1 MKLIQL
7 LKEETVLCIAGILAA
22 ISCFFITPDI
32 QYLEY
37 IDFRTLSLLFCLMTV
52 MAELQQTGVFRFIA
66 EKLVARV
73 KTERDLVLLLVLLC
87 FFSSMLITNDVALI
101 TFVPFSLTISEMTKK
116 KKIIIPLIVM
126 ETIAAN
132 LGSMFTPIGNPQ
144 NLYLFSQSGFSL
156 LNFIKLLFPYTAI
169 SLGLLVA
176 WIVIR
181 GKGGKLQLETKS
193 EPFVAN
199 KKIGLYLLLF
209 LLCLLTVANVLDYKL
224 LFVFVV
230 LTVFSADKRVLK
242 DVDYSLLLTFL
253 AFFIFVGNLARIPLF
268 RELLQGILQG
278 RTVLCSVAA
287 SQIISNVPATLLLS
301 GFTNDWEG
309 LLIGTNLG
317 GLGTLIASM
326 ASLISF
332 KYVGQTE
339 RKSTYLLYFTLAN
352 LIFLVALL
360 GLYFFIG

>member
-1 MKLIQL
+1 MKFIRL
-7 LKEETVLCIAGILAA
+7 LKEETVLCIAGVLAI

-52 MAELQQTGVFRFIA
+52 MAGLQQLGVFRFIA
-66 EKLVARV
+66 EKLVVRV
-73 KTERDLVLLLVLLC
+73 KTERGLVLLLVLLC

-101 TFVPFSLTISEMTKK
+101 TFVPFSLTILEMTKK
-116 KKIIIPLIVM
+116 KKLMIPLIVM

-144 NLYLFSQSGFSL
+144 NLYLYSQSGLSL
-156 LNFIKLLFPYTAI
+156 GNFMKLLLPYTAV
-169 SLGLLVA
+169 SLILLVI
-176 WIVIR
+176 WIFIK
-181 GKGGKLQLETKS
+181 GKGCKQQLETKS
-193 EPFVAN
+193 EPFIAD

-209 LLCLLTVANVLDYKL
+209 LLCLLTVANVLEYRL
-224 LFVFVV
+224 LLILVLVIVFI
-230 LTVFSADKRVLK
+230 AEKKVLK
-242 DVDYSLLLTFL
+242 CVDYSLLLTFF
-253 AFFIFVGNLARIPLF
+253 AFFVFVGNMARIPLL
-268 RELLQGILQG
+268 REVLEGIIQG
-278 RTVLCSVAA
+278 RTVLCSVAV
-287 SQIISNVPATLLLS
+287 SQIISNVPAALLLS

-332 KYVGQTE
+332 KFVGQKE
-339 RKSTYLLYFTLAN
+339 RKSAYLLYFTLAN
-352 LIFLVALL
+352 LIFLVALI
-360 GLYFFIG
+360 GLYFIIG